1 MLHHRALVD
10 AGALVGTGEFDELI
24 GILGSVGI
32 AAHDDAI
39 GGNRR
44 HGAGFLGQDA
54 DAGVDAGLV
63 FHAGADD
70 GGIGFQQRHGLA
82 LHVGAHQGTVG
93 VVVFQ
98 EGDHGRRDGHDHL
111 RGDVHVVDLFPL
123 DFQEFAAV
131 TGVDA
136 GAGEPALLVQR
147 LVGLGD
153 DEIVLHVGGHI
164 HHFVGDHAGDLVHPA
179 EGRFDEAVFIDAG
192 EGGQV

>member
-1 MLHHRALVD
+1 MDGGEHVVPHHFFVDENGVLVVIALPGHEADEDILAQGNFAVAGGGAVGDDLAGFHVLAMLHHRALVD

-70 GGIGFQQRHGLA
+70 G
-82 LHVGAHQGTVG
+82 
-93 VVVFQ
+93 
-98 EGDHGRRDGHDHL
+98 
-111 RGDVHVVDLFPL
+111 
-123 DFQEFAAV
+123 
-131 TGVDA
+131 
-136 GAGEPALLVQR
+136 
-147 LVGLGD
+147 
-153 DEIVLHVGGHI
+153 
-164 HHFVGDHAGDLVHPA
+164 
-179 EGRFDEAVFIDAG
+179 
-192 EGGQV
+192 